1 MRHAPYPAKRH
12 CRHRL
17 HPGILL
23 LAADMDSPVRRYLD
37 TSNQI
42 APARNKR
49 VGIILAHPRHP
60 RHYSMRHVRTQ
71 RKGGARGGAWAVVP
85 ASILLLVRL
94 QPPQDLGQ
102 LPLGLLYRT
111 RRQRGTKD
119 SNTKESKS
127 SKSEP
132 QKIRNELTEEQ
143 KREIKEAFA
152 TFEDTGIEADE
163 LKSAMQALGFDA
175 KNPDVQKILDKL
187 DRYKKPLSYEE
198 YMDVMIDKDENKDP
212 ELEMKKAFKV
222 LCEEGTDKITLKSL
236 SKICADLG
244 EKISDEELQEMINE
258 ADKDQDEEVGEEDF
272 IKIMQK
278 TGMF

>member
-1 MRHAPYPAKRH
+1 MRGNRSNK
-12 CRHRL
+12 
-17 HPGILL
+17 
-23 LAADMDSPVRRYLD
+23 D
-37 TSNQI
+37 T
-42 APARNKR
+42 
-49 VGIILAHPRHP
+49 
-60 RHYSMRHVRTQ
+60 Y
-71 RKGGARGGAWAVVP
+71 
-85 ASILLLVRL
+85 
-94 QPPQDLGQ
+94 
-102 LPLGLLYRT
+102 
-111 RRQRGTKD
+111 
-119 SNTKESKS
+119 TKESKG
-127 SKSEP
+127 SKNEP

-143 KREIKEAFA
+143 KREIKEAFS
-152 TFEDTGIEADE
+152 TFEETGIEADE

-187 DRYKKPLSYEE
+187 DKHKKPLNYEE

-212 ELEMKKAFKV
+212 EAEMKKAFKV

-258 ADKDQDEEVGEEDF
+258 ANKEQEDEVSEEDF

>member
-1 MRHAPYPAKRH
+1 MRGPRSQK
-12 CRHRL
+12 
-17 HPGILL
+17 
-23 LAADMDSPVRRYLD
+23 D
-37 TSNQI
+37 T
-42 APARNKR
+42 
-49 VGIILAHPRHP
+49 
-60 RHYSMRHVRTQ
+60 Y
-71 RKGGARGGAWAVVP
+71 
-85 ASILLLVRL
+85 
-94 QPPQDLGQ
+94 
-102 LPLGLLYRT
+102 
-111 RRQRGTKD
+111 
-119 SNTKESKS
+119 TKESKS
-127 SKSEP
+127 SKGEQQ

-143 KREIKEAFA
+143 KREIREAFS
-152 TFEDTGIEADE
+152 TFEDSGIEPDE

-175 KNPDVQKILDKL
+175 KNPDVLKILDKL

-212 ELEMKKAFKV
+212 EVEMRKAFKV

-258 ADKDQDEEVGEEDF
+258 ANKEQEDEVSEEDF

>member
-1 MRHAPYPAKRH
+1 MRGNRSNK
-12 CRHRL
+12 
-17 HPGILL
+17 
-23 LAADMDSPVRRYLD
+23 D
-37 TSNQI
+37 T
-42 APARNKR
+42 
-49 VGIILAHPRHP
+49 
-60 RHYSMRHVRTQ
+60 Y
-71 RKGGARGGAWAVVP
+71 
-85 ASILLLVRL
+85 
-94 QPPQDLGQ
+94 
-102 LPLGLLYRT
+102 
-111 RRQRGTKD
+111 TKD
-119 SNTKESKS
+119 SKGSKA
-127 SKSEP
+127 EP

-152 TFEDTGIEADE
+152 TFEETGIEADE

-187 DRYKKPLSYEE
+187 DKHKKPLSYEE

-212 ELEMKKAFKV
+212 EAEMKKAFKV

-236 SKICADLG
+236 AKICADLG

-258 ADKDQDEEVGEEDF
+258 ANKEQEDEVSEEDF